1 VYKVQSTGALVK
13 AQRAA
18 AGGRIADRVGKTVL
32 LLGACSL
39 LTDISSEMVAAVL
52 PVYLVS
58 TLGFS
63 PLAYG
68 LVDGIYQG
76 ASALVRL
83 AGGFV
88 GDRMRRHKPVAAIGY
103 GVSAV
108 CKLGLAV
115 VGTGVF
121 AISSIVLADRAGK
134 GLRTAPRDAMISLTA
149 QRRDLG
155 LAFGVHRAMD
165 TAGAM
170 LGPVVAFLLLASA
183 PGAFHS
189 LFLLSFFIAA
199 LGLGVLVLLVREPR
213 AKVEE
218 DEERPQL
225 RAAFGLVKER
235 RFRRLGL
242 ASCALGLATASDG
255 FVYLLLLKDHEFD
268 LAYFPLLATGAALSY
283 MVLAVPAG
291 RLADRY
297 GRVRVMLAGYALLAG
312 VYALLLAP
320 GLGSIAFV
328 GVLALLGAY
337 YAATDGVLMA
347 LGSAEV
353 PEALRG
359 SGLAL
364 LGTASS
370 TARLVSSLAFGALW
384 TATSA
389 DTAVMVFG
397 IALLLA
403 MGLAARG
410 LRGADVH

>member
-1 VYKVQSTGALVK
+1 
-13 AQRAA
+13 
-18 AGGRIADRVGKTVL
+18 
-32 LLGACSL
+32 
-39 LTDISSEMVAAVL
+39 
-52 PVYLVS
+52 
-58 TLGFS
+58 
-63 PLAYG
+63 
-68 LVDGIYQG
+68 
-76 ASALVRL
+76 
-83 AGGFV
+83 
-88 GDRMRRHKPVAAIGY
+88 
-103 GVSAV
+103 V
-108 CKLGLAV
+108 CKLGLAM

-149 QRRDLG
+149 PRRDLG

-170 LGPVVAFLLLASA
+170 LGPLVAFALLAAA

-213 AKVEE
+213 ATTEV
-218 DEERPQL
+218 EERPQL

-242 ASCALGLATASDG
+242 ACCALGLATASDG
-255 FVYLLLLKDHEFD
+255 FVYLLLLKD
-268 LAYFPLLATGAALSY
+268 LVYFPLLATGAALSY

-297 GRVRVMLAGYALLAG
+297 GRVRVMLGGYVVLAG

-347 LGSAEV
+347 LGSMEV

-370 TARLVSSLAFGALW
+370 TARLLSSLAFGALW

-389 DTAVMVFG
+389 DTAVTVFG
-397 IALLLA
+397 ITLLFA
-403 MGLAARG
+403 IGLAAHG